1 MLRTIRG
8 GSHHT
13 MQRTRAGFTLI
24 ELLVVIAIIAILAAI
39 LFPVFAQAREK
50 ARQSSCASNM
60 KQLGLAFMQYSQ
72 DYDEKF
78 PPIVGCTVPIN
89 PCPPVNFQHVMT
101 DLIGGQNTNQ
111 VPVGV
116 IVPSLVGPYV
126 KNNQIQQC
134 PSAAF
139 RPNAT
144 NAAVAY
150 MYNDLLATRSQAVM
164 AGVAQTILASES
176 STASGH
182 FAAGAAPLR
191 LNVGHAVNR
200 PVPGPGVPGAFPVA
214 IPTIETIARLQVF
227 VPGTNMILDA
237 ADADDVI
244 RHSQGGNFLFGDG
257 HVKWH
262 RVAFAANG
270 VPQTIYFPP
279 ANFVRGNAISN
290 NTALLVEGVNEPV
303 PGGNMLGYTGTFH
316 TN

>member
-1 MLRTIRG
+1 M
-8 GSHHT
+8 SHGT
-13 MQRTRAGFTLI
+13 KTQRSGFTLI

-50 ARQSSCASNM
+50 ARQSSCQSNL
-60 KQLGLAFMQYSQ
+60 KQLGLAYMQYVQ

-78 PPIVGCTVPIN
+78 PPIVGCTVAVN
-89 PCPPVNFQHVMT
+89 PCPPANFQHVMT

-111 VPVGV
+111 VAVGV
-116 IVPSLVGPYV
+116 NVPSLVGPYV

-134 PSAAF
+134 PSGP

-150 MYNDLLATRSQAVM
+150 MYNDLVATRSQAVLN
-164 AGVAQTILASES
+164 GVAQTILLTES
-176 STASGH
+176 SGASGH
-182 FAAGAAPLR
+182 FNAAVAPLR
-191 LNVGHAVNR
+191 LGIGHAVNR
-200 PVPGPGVPGAFPVA
+200 PNPGPGVPGAYPVA
-214 IPTIETIARLQVF
+214 IPTAALINALQTH
-227 VPGTNMILDA
+227 PATALTLDA

-262 RVAFAANG
+262 RVAFNAAG

-279 ANFVRGNAISN
+279 QGLARGNAVN
-290 NTALLVEGVNEPV
+290 NGGAVVIDGTNEPV
-303 PGGNMLGYTGTFH
+303 PGGNMVGYAGTFH